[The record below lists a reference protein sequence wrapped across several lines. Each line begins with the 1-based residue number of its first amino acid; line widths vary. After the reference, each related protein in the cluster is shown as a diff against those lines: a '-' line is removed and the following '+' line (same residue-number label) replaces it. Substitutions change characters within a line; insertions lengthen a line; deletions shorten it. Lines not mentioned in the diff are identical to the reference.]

1 MKYIMLF
8 ICISCSLAVQQNC
21 TAFSILNNKI
31 NSCQRN
37 NITCSLFVYTN
48 EFNKCPLSLTKLQ
61 KEWEVSS
68 SHLTERNLRTIG
80 DKQNNTCIYL
90 EKCYLSCKTSITES
104 SLVNC
109 YKNCFTIAYNC
120 PSLTKK
126 TLVVA
131 TKKSSYKLELFEVI
145 IVSIIVIWFG
155 LVVIKYTCFR
165 DSFEYKS
172 NKIHITTFTNV

>member
-8 ICISCSLAVQQNC
+8 ICLPYSIAVEQNC

-61 KEWEVSS
+61 KEWQDSS
-68 SHLTERNLRTIG
+68 SHLTEINLRTI
-80 DKQNNTCIYL
+80 DNKQNNTCIYL
-90 EKCYLSCKTSITES
+90 NQCRLSCKSSNTES
-104 SLVNC
+104 SLLNC

-120 PSLTKK
+120 PLTTKK
-126 TLVVA
+126 TLTVV
-131 TKKSSYKLELFEVI
+131 TNKSSYKLETFEVV
-145 IVSIIVIWFG
+145 IVSIIIIWFG
-155 LVVIKYTCFR
+155 LVIIKYTCFR